1 MMDLAFAYSA
11 LPAADLPPMA
21 TKPVSPSAF
30 LAAFTASA
38 QALMPLVAYA
48 FLRAADAFF
57 DTTLPL
63 LFFVSDACVRPPT
76 VLAFLPEKTADLA
89 LLPFAMVL
97 TRLAFM
103 TFFMDFAPAFF
114 IAPFCFMAATF
125 FMTAFFMGSAMAIG
139 NCPGLRPK
147 A

>member
-38 QALMPLVAYA
+38 QALMPLDAYA
-48 FLRAADAFF
+48 FLRAADAFL

-103 TFFMDFAPAFF
+103 TCFMDFAPAFF
-114 IAPFCFMAATF
+114 IAPCFMAATF
-125 FMTAFFMGSAMAIG
+125 FMAAFFIGSAMASV
-139 NCPGLRPK
+139 NC
-147 A
+147 